1 MQELLST
8 ATIGRTHGVHGFLR
22 VYSLSGDYD
31 HLKKLKE
38 AVAVLP
44 DGKERLLSVSAV
56 RSDGD
61 LFLMKFSGYETP
73 ESARVLSGSVMKVH
87 RRDARPL
94 GEGEFYI
101 ADLYGLDVVFN
112 SEKVGE
118 IVDVSDGA
126 QAMLLQ
132 VRRNGRTYLVP
143 YLPVF
148 VSKPDFVNGTIE
160 LLVGELMDL

>member
-1 MQELLST
+1 
-8 ATIGRTHGVHGFLR
+8 
-22 VYSLSGDYD
+22 
-31 HLKKLKE
+31 
-38 AVAVLP
+38 
-44 DGKERLLSVSAV
+44 
-56 RSDGD
+56 
-61 LFLMKFSGYETP
+61 MKFSGYETP

-160 LLVGELMDL
+160 LLMGELMDL